1 VTPRVLSH
9 LRVLG
14 RWCPGIPGVG
24 PHPADGLTERAGRVL
39 CGSCADL
46 YLAEHGEPA
55 A

>member
-1 VTPRVLSH
+1 MTPRVLSH

-24 PHPADGLTERAGRVL
+24 PHAADGLTECAGRVL

>member
-14 RWCPGIPGVG
+14 RWCPGIPGVR
-24 PHPADGLTERAGRVL
+24 PHAADGLTERAGRVL
-39 CGSCADL
+39 CGPCADL
-46 YLAEHGEPA
+46 HIAEHGEPA